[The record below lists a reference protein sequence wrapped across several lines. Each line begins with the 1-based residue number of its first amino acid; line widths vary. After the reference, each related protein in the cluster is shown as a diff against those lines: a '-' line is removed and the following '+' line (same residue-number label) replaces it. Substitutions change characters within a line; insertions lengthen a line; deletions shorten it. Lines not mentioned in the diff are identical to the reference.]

1 MTHKGEIKI
10 IKYKLKIK
18 KQHVFCDFQNS
29 NRNTANCHF
38 TTFENSHHAKRPC
51 HELYRRISHEIKQNR
66 NGSLKTNYQ
75 KTTHQAFKLPIRFT
89 VIYWLYPDN
98 LNSGSNPDLFLY
110 QVALYVLYADNKN
123 EYLMDIFFQTITR
136 ISWHIFQHTAAFI
149 DLA

>member
-18 KQHVFCDFQNS
+18 IQHVFCDFQNS
-29 NRNTANCHF
+29 NRNTANCQF
-38 TTFENSHHAKRPC
+38 TTFENSHHSKRPC

-110 QVALYVLYADNKN
+110 QVAFYVLYADNKN
-123 EYLMDIFFQTITR
+123 EYLMDIFFR
-136 ISWHIFQHTAAFI
+136 
-149 DLA
+149 